1 MEGIIKEMN
10 RNITRIISTV
20 LIASMLSACGMENP
34 KETSSAASSS
44 EVSTSTQSSTETSE
58 PSTQEVQTTATTTC
72 EDSSSTET
80 EVSTSSCVAA
90 TSETDAAGL
99 ADQTGSKTI
108 KPIPQLY
115 NPQNFSNGTAYAAIV
130 PSTIIV
136 NGDGTLTIQA
146 EIYELIRYA
155 ANDVENLKPGD
166 DFDGMKVETIE
177 IDKWGAR
184 INGGGPENGDGDET
198 GLDLSK
204 SKDGTYTWSGI
215 DAEMHTYDDG
225 LVTLTTAPDF
235 QYSYAD
241 YIDTGET
248 YTYGAS
254 EFATLL
260 SQGKLDCLTE
270 SCFTQITVKN
280 GLLTS
285 IAYTAA
291 V

>member
-1 MEGIIKEMN
+1 
-10 RNITRIISTV
+10 
-20 LIASMLSACGMENP
+20 MLSACGMENP
-34 KETSSAASSS
+34 KETSSAASS
-44 EVSTSTQSSTETSE
+44 EVSTSTQSSTETAES
-58 PSTQEVQTTATTTC
+58 STQEAQTTATTTC
-72 EDSSSTET
+72 EESSLAET

-99 ADQTGSKTI
+99 ADQTGIKTI

-115 NPQNFSNGTAYAAIV
+115 NSQNLSNGTAYAAIN
-130 PSTIIV
+130 PSTIKV

-146 EIYELIRYA
+146 EIFELIRYA
-155 ANDVENLKPGD
+155 AGDVENLKPGD

-177 IDKWGAR
+177 INKWGAK

-198 GLDLSK
+198 GLDLPK

-248 YTYGAS
+248 YTYGAP
-254 EFATLL
+254 EFAALL
-260 SQGKLDCLTE
+260 AQGKLDCLTE
-270 SCFTQITVKN
+270 SCFTKITVKN

>member
-10 RNITRIISTV
+10 RNITGIISTV

-44 EVSTSTQSSTETSE
+44 EVITSTQPSTGTAES
-58 PSTQEVQTTATTTC
+58 STQEVQTTVTTTC

-80 EVSTSSCVAA
+80 EVSTSS
-90 TSETDAAGL
+90 SETATGKTDVAGQ

-115 NPQNFSNGTAYAAIV
+115 NSQNFSNGTAYAAID
-130 PSTIIV
+130 PSTIMV

-155 ANDVENLKPGD
+155 ANDVENLKLGD

-177 IDKWGAR
+177 IDKWGAK
-184 INGGGPENGDGDET
+184 INGGGPENGNGDEK
-198 GLDLSK
+198 GQDLSK
-204 SKDGTYTWSGI
+204 MDDGTYTWCGL

-225 LVTLTTAPDF
+225 KVTLTTAPDF
-235 QYSYAD
+235 KYSYAD
-241 YIDTGET
+241 DMDTGET
-248 YTYGAS
+248 YTVGAS
-254 EFATLL
+254 EFAALL
-260 SQGKLDCLTE
+260 SQGKLDCLTD
-270 SCFTQITVKN
+270 SCFTKITVKN

>member
-1 MEGIIKEMN
+1 MEGTIKEMN
-10 RNITRIISTV
+10 RKITWIISTV

-44 EVSTSTQSSTETSE
+44 EVTTSTQQSTETAES
-58 PSTQEVQTTATTTC
+58 SIQEVQTTTTTC

-90 TSETDAAGL
+90 TGETDVAGQ

-115 NPQNFSNGTAYAAIV
+115 NPQNFSNGTAYAAID
-130 PSTIIV
+130 PSTIKV
-136 NGDGTLTIQA
+136 NSDGTLTIQA
-146 EIYELIRYA
+146 EIYELVRYA
-155 ANDVENLKPGD
+155 AKDVENLKPGD

-177 IDKWGAR
+177 IDKWGAK
-184 INGGGPENGDGDET
+184 INGGGPENGNGDEK
-198 GLDLSK
+198 GQDLSK
-204 SKDGTYTWSGI
+204 MDDGTYTWCGL

-225 LVTLTTAPDF
+225 KVTLTTAPDF
-235 QYSYAD
+235 KYSYAD
-241 YIDTGET
+241 DMDTGET
-248 YTYGAS
+248 YTVGAS

-260 SQGKLDCLTE
+260 SQGKLDCLTD
-270 SCFTQITVKN
+270 SCFTKITVKN

-285 IAYTAA
+285 IAYEAT

>member
-1 MEGIIKEMN
+1 MN
-10 RNITRIISTV
+10 RNITWIISTV
-20 LIASMLSACGMENP
+20 LITSMLSACGMENP
-34 KETSSAASSS
+34 KETSSAASS
-44 EVSTSTQSSTETSE
+44 EVSTSTQSSTETAES
-58 PSTQEVQTTATTTC
+58 STQEAQTTATTTC
-72 EDSSSTET
+72 EESSLAET

-99 ADQTGSKTI
+99 ADQTGIKTI

-115 NPQNFSNGTAYAAIV
+115 NSQNLSNGTAYAAIN
-130 PSTIIV
+130 PSTIKV

-146 EIYELIRYA
+146 EIFELIRYA
-155 ANDVENLKPGD
+155 AGDVENLKPGD

-177 IDKWGAR
+177 INKWGAK

-198 GLDLSK
+198 GLDLPK

-248 YTYGAS
+248 YTYGAP
-254 EFATLL
+254 EFAALL
-260 SQGKLDCLTE
+260 AQGKLDCLTE
-270 SCFTQITVKN
+270 SCFTKITVKN

>member
-1 MEGIIKEMN
+1 MN
-10 RNITRIISTV
+10 RNITGIISTV
-20 LIASMLSACGMENP
+20 LITSMLSACGMENP
-34 KETSSAASSS
+34 KETSSVASS
-44 EVSTSTQSSTETSE
+44 EVITSTQSSTEIAES
-58 PSTQEVQTTATTTC
+58 STQEVQTTATTTC

-90 TSETDAAGL
+90 TSETDVAGM
-99 ADQTGSKTI
+99 ADQKGSKTI

-115 NPQNFSNGTAYAAIV
+115 NPQNFSNGTAYAAID
-130 PSTIIV
+130 PSTIKV

-155 ANDVENLKPGD
+155 ANDVENLKQGD

-177 IDKWGAR
+177 IDKWGAK
-184 INGGGPENGDGDET
+184 INGGGPENGNGDEK
-198 GLDLSK
+198 GQDLSK
-204 SKDGTYTWSGI
+204 IEDDTYTWSGI
-215 DAEMHTYDDG
+215 DADMHTYDDG

-235 QYSYAD
+235 KYSYAD
-241 YIDTGET
+241 DMDTGET
-248 YTYGAS
+248 YTVGAS

-260 SQGKLDCLTE
+260 AQGKLDCLTE

-280 GLLTS
+280 GFITS
-285 IAYTAA
+285 IAYEAA